1 MREMPRENA
10 MSAYQQIRQGIVEGV
25 YRPGERIV
33 ETRLADDLQLS
44 RTPIRE
50 AIRMLQSEG
59 LVHSLPNRG
68 ATVRALTAEDIG
80 DLYEVR
86 GRLEALA
93 GELAARRATA
103 EQIDRLG
110 AAEAAFAAAVRNMDI
125 NDIEAIRTVF
135 RLNDDFHAIM
145 LEGAHNGRL
154 AQTLIRTV
162 DHPLVFQAFRHYNLP
177 AMRRSAQFHRLIFE
191 AIRAGEP
198 ARAANLVLEHVLQ
211 GRDQLLAVVG
221 DSPSIDALFDLPAP
235 AATGT
240 SHRIT

>member
-1 MREMPRENA
+1 MREVPRENA
-10 MSAYQQIRQGIVEGV
+10 ISAYHQIRQGIVEGV

-33 ETRLADDLQLS
+33 ETRLADDLRLS

-59 LVHSLPNRG
+59 LVLSLPNRG

-93 GELAARRATA
+93 GELAASRATPD
-103 EQIDRLG
+103 QVDRLG
-110 AAEAAFAAAVRNMDI
+110 AAEAAFAGAVREMDI
-125 NDIEAIRTVF
+125 DDIESIRTVF
-135 RLNDDFHAIM
+135 RLNDEFHAVM
-145 LEGAHNGRL
+145 LEGARNGRL
-154 AQTLIRTV
+154 TQTLVRTV
-162 DHPLVFQAFRHYNLP
+162 DHPLVFQAFRHYDLP

-191 AIRAGEP
+191 AIQARES

-221 DSPSIDALFDLPAP
+221 DSRSVDALFEVPAP
-235 AATGT
+235 ATAGAA
-240 SHRIT
+240 HRTT